1 MSQKSILSA
10 IVLMLMMVC
19 SNAVMAQ
26 NRVINRDSLTVTKV
40 KRSPKMREVTYRDGH
55 TATWTKT
62 NTDSVSF
69 EQKYAQVYQH
79 QRTTFKP
86 TLEDVEGKLRH
97 NFCVN
102 VAGVGAYLLKD
113 EVFLGGVSVS
123 LEYELR
129 SFIVGVQGAYL
140 WGNKNPD
147 DAVSQQ
153 RYSGPSVQAVG
164 GLKFW
169 QSARY
174 TDYLAI
180 MATAGYSFQQTDAKG
195 TPVSSRNYGLSG
207 SLSLRYVKS
216 LGSGISLL
224 LQGGCAAYPLV
235 KMAGGDQTFRFGPQ
249 ATVGLQISLSKR

>member
-1 MSQKSILSA
+1 MSLKSIVSA
-10 IVLMLMMVC
+10 IALMLMMVC
-19 SNAVMAQ
+19 GTTAAYAQGVVSNKKAPV
-26 NRVINRDSLTVTKV
+26 VDV
-40 KRSPKMREVTYRDGH
+40 KRTAKMREVTKADG
-55 TATWTKT
+55 TTGTWNKT

-69 EQKYAQVYQH
+69 EQKFAQVYQH
-79 QRTTFKP
+79 QRTTFNP

-97 NFCVN
+97 NLCFN
-102 VAGVGAYLLKD
+102 AGPVGAYLMQD

-129 SFIVGVQGAYL
+129 SFIVGVQAFYL

-147 DAVSQQ
+147 DATSDQ

-169 QSARY
+169 QSDRY
-174 TDYLAI
+174 TDYLAV

-195 TPVSSRNYGLSG
+195 TPVSSRNYGLAG

-216 LGSGISLL
+216 LGSGMSLL

-235 KMAGGDQTFRFGPQ
+235 KMAGGDQTFRIGPQ

>member
-1 MSQKSILSA
+1 MKTNVSLKSTVA
-10 IVLMLMMVC
+10 IVLMLVVC
-19 SNAVMAQ
+19 NFAVAQ
-26 NRVINRDSLTVTKV
+26 NRVNNPVTSV
-40 KRSPKMREVTYRDGH
+40 KRTPKMRVVTKADG
-55 TATWTKT
+55 TTETWTKT

-79 QRTTFKP
+79 QRTVFKP
-86 TLEDVEGKLRH
+86 TLEDIEGKLRH
-97 NFCVN
+97 NFCAN
-102 VAGVGAYLLKD
+102 IGGVGAYLLGD
-113 EVFLGGVSVS
+113 NVFMGGASVS

-169 QSARY
+169 QNGRY

-180 MATAGYSFQQTDAKG
+180 MATAGYSFQQTDAEG
-195 TPVSSRNYGLSG
+195 SPVSSRNYGLAG

-216 LGSGISLL
+216 MGSGSGLSFFA
-224 LQGGCAAYPLV
+224 QAGCAAYPLV
-235 KMAGGDQTFRFGPQ
+235 KMAGGDQTFRLGPQ
-249 ATVGLQISLSKR
+249 ATIGLQFSLSKR